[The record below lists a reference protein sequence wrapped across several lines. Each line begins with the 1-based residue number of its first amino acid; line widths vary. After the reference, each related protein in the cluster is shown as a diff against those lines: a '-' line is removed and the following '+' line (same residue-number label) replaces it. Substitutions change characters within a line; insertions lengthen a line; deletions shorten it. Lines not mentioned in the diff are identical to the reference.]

1 MQVGKSWEKAKEA
14 HLKAAEA
21 YANCGSLYHA
31 GKQLEQA
38 INMVRDLGQLD
49 QVELLAER
57 GGLLYRQ
64 AGSPESAAQLM
75 VRAAKL
81 LEMKEPGKAVG
92 LYKKVRERLGRG
104 GQLTDR
110 TYSGGRHCGHG
121 GQTD

>member
-1 MQVGKSWEKAKEA
+1 MQVGKSWEQAKES

-21 YANCGSLYHA
+21 YANSGSLYHA

-38 INMVRDLGQLD
+38 INMVRDLGQLEE
-49 QVELLAER
+49 VEVLAER

-81 LEMKEPGKAVG
+81 LEMKDPGKAVG
-92 LYKKVRERLGRG
+92 LYQKVRVDDDEE
-104 GQLTDR
+104 DD
-110 TYSGGRHCGHG
+110 C
-121 GQTD
+121 

>member
-1 MQVGKSWEKAKEA
+1 
-14 HLKAAEA
+14 
-21 YANCGSLYHA
+21 
-31 GKQLEQA
+31 
-38 INMVRDLGQLD
+38 MVRDLGQLD

-92 LYKKVRERLGRG
+92 LYKKVRGRLGRG